1 MGSPERGGGGLRAA
15 DHGLCLGGNDR
26 PPGCERPGQDYLLF
40 PDIDTASPTLAQLPK
55 QKISD
60 EPWATICP
68 LVPCLVDNCLDT
80 CICFC
85 CFFPQEAKPSRT
97 LLSELLWNHFRSRT
111 TRCVRMFLLISG
123 RVHPGPGCHQ

>member
-55 QKISD
+55 QKKSLMSLGRRSVLWSPAWLITVLTL
-60 EPWATICP
+60 AF
-68 LVPCLVDNCLDT
+68 VFVV
-80 CICFC
+80 
-85 CFFPQEAKPSRT
+85 FFPKRP
-97 LLSELLWNHFRSRT
+97 NHQGL
-111 TRCVRMFLLISG
+111 C
-123 RVHPGPGCHQ
+123 